1 MRPLSFISALL
12 FILPTTLAAQKSFK
26 PDRETMVRDQMR
38 GRGIADTATLRA
50 MSTVPRHE
58 FVPPELITRAYDDSP
73 LPIGYGQTISQPYIV
88 AYMTELVVPQ
98 PGQKVLEIGTGS
110 GYQASVLAQIVD
122 SVFTVEIIP
131 ELGRSA
137 AERVRRLGYQNITVS
152 IADGYFGWSQHAPYD
167 AIVVTAAAEFIPPP
181 LLEQLKTGGTMVIP
195 VGSPFRVQ
203 RLMLIDKTSE
213 GVKTRSMIPVRFVP
227 FTRSE

>member
-1 MRPLSFISALL
+1 
-12 FILPTTLAAQKSFK
+12 
-26 PDRETMVRDQMR
+26 
-38 GRGIADTATLRA
+38 
-50 MSTVPRHE
+50 
-58 FVPPELITRAYDDSP
+58 
-73 LPIGYGQTISQPYIV
+73 
-88 AYMTELVVPQ
+88 
-98 PGQKVLEIGTGS
+98 
-110 GYQASVLAQIVD
+110 
-122 SVFTVEIIP
+122 
-131 ELGRSA
+131 
-137 AERVRRLGYQNITVS
+137 LGYRNIAVS